1 MSSNSTLIQGSKK
14 TPCSF
19 PLIIIKWV
27 EIASLAE
34 GPVQDQNLQETEE
47 RASIKGKSKSMRFLA
62 FRLHIEKFL
71 NQRGNSVQNLNRV
84 NAETKKT
91 KRLGLASLKRDLKT
105 KILDT
110 TPTSIAPTT
119 VTLEKPETKS
129 LLDRKRTIACNK
141 LQAWT
146 LLCFFSL
153 AMPSW
158 SLLCQVKE

>member
-1 MSSNSTLIQGSKK
+1 
-14 TPCSF
+14 
-19 PLIIIKWV
+19 
-27 EIASLAE
+27 
-34 GPVQDQNLQETEE
+34 
-47 RASIKGKSKSMRFLA
+47 MRFLA

-71 NQRGNSVQNLNRV
+71 NQRGNSGQNLNRV
-84 NAETKKT
+84 NAETKKM

-141 LQAWT
+141 LQA
-146 LLCFFSL
+146 
-153 AMPSW
+153 
-158 SLLCQVKE
+158 